1 METQY
6 LIQQAQDALLL
17 TDEERI
23 AFMLNEKWFLYP
35 VAKEILKELEFHLK
49 HPKKNRMKGR
59 LIVGG
64 TNNGKTSIV
73 NKFIRSHMPYDDE
86 NVKITPVVAVSAP
99 ESSNPSDLYGSILHK
114 LGVPYK
120 NTDRATKK
128 KEKVEGIFLLC
139 RTNMLI
145 IDEILNIIVAP
156 VQKQKAFMVA
166 LKNLSNELMIPIIL
180 VGTADA
186 LHAINTDSQISN
198 RFPPLVV
205 PKWKYDRAFLS
216 LLASIE
222 KTLPLRKQS
231 NMATSKEISNYI
243 LDYSEGYIGEII
255 DLINLA
261 AQYAIEQKIESI
273 TMETLKKSNFVRP
286 SMRKN
291 IADFIEI

>member
-1 METQY
+1 MENKH

-35 VAKEILKELEFHLK
+35 IAKEILKELEFHLK

-86 NVKITPVVAVSAP
+86 NVKITPVIAVSAP

-145 IDEILNIIVAP
+145 IDEIHNIIVAP
-156 VQKQKAFMVA
+156 VQKQK
-166 LKNLSNELMIPIIL
+166 
-180 VGTADA
+180 A

>member
-139 RTNMLI
+139 GTNMLI
-145 IDEILNIIVAP
+145 IDEIHNIIVAP

>member
-1 METQY
+1 
-6 LIQQAQDALLL
+6 
-17 TDEERI
+17 
-23 AFMLNEKWFLYP
+23 
-35 VAKEILKELEFHLK
+35 
-49 HPKKNRMKGR
+49 
-59 LIVGG
+59 
-64 TNNGKTSIV
+64 
-73 NKFIRSHMPYDDE
+73 
-86 NVKITPVVAVSAP
+86 
-99 ESSNPSDLYGSILHK
+99 
-114 LGVPYK
+114 
-120 NTDRATKK
+120 
-128 KEKVEGIFLLC
+128 
-139 RTNMLI
+139 
-145 IDEILNIIVAP
+145 
-156 VQKQKAFMVA
+156 MVA

>member
-1 METQY
+1 MQSQY
-6 LIQQAQDALLL
+6 LLKQAQDALSL

-23 AFMLNEKWFLYP
+23 TFILNEKWFLYP
-35 VAKEILKELEFHLK
+35 VARDILKELEFHLK
-49 HPKKNRMKGR
+49 HPKKSRMKGR

-64 TNNGKTSIV
+64 TNNGKTSII

-86 NVKITPVVAVSAP
+86 DVKITPVIAVSAP

-114 LGVPYK
+114 LGVPYR
-120 NTDRATKK
+120 NTDKATKK
-128 KEKVEGIFLLC
+128 KEKTEGIFQLC
-139 RTNMLI
+139 RISMLI
-145 IDEILNIIVAP
+145 IDEIHNIIVAP

-166 LKNLSNELMIPIIL
+166 LKNLSNDLMIPIIL

-186 LHAINTDSQISN
+186 LHTINTDSQISN

-205 PKWKYDRAFLS
+205 PKWRYDRTFLS

-243 LDYSEGYIGEII
+243 LDFSEGYIGEII

-261 AQYAIEQKIESI
+261 AQYAIEQKIEKI
-273 TMETLKKSNFVRP
+273 TLEILKKCSFIRP